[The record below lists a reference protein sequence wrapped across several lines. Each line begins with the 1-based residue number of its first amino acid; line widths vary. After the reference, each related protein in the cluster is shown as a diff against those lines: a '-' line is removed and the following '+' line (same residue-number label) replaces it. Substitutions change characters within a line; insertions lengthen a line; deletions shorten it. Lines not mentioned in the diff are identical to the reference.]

1 MNKKVLAIVGVAV
14 FGLALFGLTQVSA
27 YRGDYTKVGPNHTPE
42 REAQMQKIME
52 EKNYEAWKA
61 LMTQDG
67 RQPGV
72 VRKIQ
77 NQEQFDKFAEAYKLG
92 KEGKSDEATAIRQE
106 LGLGNGQGRRGGGKG
121 NGTCGRIAQ

>member
-92 KEGKSDEATAIRQE
+92 KEGKRDEATAIRQE
-106 LGLGNGQGRRGGGKG
+106 LGLGNGQGRGGGKG
-121 NGTCGRIAQ
+121 NGTCGMMAQ

>member
-1 MNKKVLAIVGVAV
+1 MNKKVLVVVGLAV
-14 FGLALFGLTQVSA
+14 FGLTLFGLTKASA
-27 YRGDYTKVGPNHTPE
+27 YRGDYTKVGPNHTE
-42 REAQMQKIME
+42 ARETQMQKIME
-52 EKNYEAWKA
+52 ERNYEAWKA

-77 NQEQFDKFAEAYKLG
+77 NQEEFNKFAEAYKLG
-92 KEGKSDEATAIRQE
+92 KEGRTAEATALRQQ

-121 NGTCGRIAQ
+121 NGVCGRIAQ